1 MFVQEGI
8 LVSAVAAGTTIRVL
22 RSLLFPGATRC
33 VLNDQ
38 ADDQFD
44 DPGPVL
50 QPLIPLPPPPGFELP
65 PPWERT
71 PSACVAEAAGALL
84 GLGFLLCFKMLCS
97 RRASAHAVSITR
109 HSGWVDLSSAS
120 SASHSV
126 LHLPAARIQ
135 PFAQDCLSYML
146 MDDAVSACAVL
157 RNL

>member
-71 PSACVAEAAGALL
+71 PSACVLRPKGTWRTIGRKA
-84 GLGFLLCFKMLCS
+84 
-97 RRASAHAVSITR
+97 R
-109 HSGWVDLSSAS
+109 H
-120 SASHSV
+120 
-126 LHLPAARIQ
+126 R
-135 PFAQDCLSYML
+135 
-146 MDDAVSACAVL
+146 
-157 RNL
+157 